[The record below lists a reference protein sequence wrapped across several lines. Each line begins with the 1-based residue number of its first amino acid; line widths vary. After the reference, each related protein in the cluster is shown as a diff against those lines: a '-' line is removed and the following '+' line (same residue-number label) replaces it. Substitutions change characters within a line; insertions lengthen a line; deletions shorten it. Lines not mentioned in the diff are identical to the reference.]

1 MGSIM
6 IREIDIKNQTEWDS
20 IVRSFPNYDVFYLSQ
35 YSKVFM
41 RESPKNGEPVLLLYE
56 DGIDRAINVFFRR
69 DVAMDKHLTGKIE
82 RGSYYD
88 LITPYGYGGF
98 FGNISDWD
106 KLNREYTAYC
116 IENHYICEFVRF
128 ELFTD
133 YHRHYGGEIESR
145 THNVVRSLDLPLDEM
160 WMDFRQKV
168 RKNVKKARSHGLSC
182 IVENTGEYLDD
193 FLRIYNGTMER
204 TEAEGEYFF
213 SRQFFEELNEMKGNV
228 MYFHIFYEGKIIST
242 ELVIYGAENAYS
254 YLGGTDSA
262 YFDVRPNDYLKYEII
277 KWAKEKGLKNFV
289 LGGGYGADDGI
300 FQYKACLAP
309 HGIVDFH
316 IGKKVLNQNTYD
328 ELCSLRG
335 IRSNS
340 TNLEQVEF
348 FPEYRGEGNA

>member
-116 IENHYICEFVRF
+116 IENHYISAERLSLGRIMWCVHWICR
-128 ELFTD
+128 LMKCGWISD
-133 YHRHYGGEIESR
+133 R
-145 THNVVRSLDLPLDEM
+145 RSGRM
-160 WMDFRQKV
+160 
-168 RKNVKKARSHGLSC
+168 
-182 IVENTGEYLDD
+182 
-193 FLRIYNGTMER
+193 
-204 TEAEGEYFF
+204 
-213 SRQFFEELNEMKGNV
+213 
-228 MYFHIFYEGKIIST
+228 
-242 ELVIYGAENAYS
+242 
-254 YLGGTDSA
+254 
-262 YFDVRPNDYLKYEII
+262 
-277 KWAKEKGLKNFV
+277 
-289 LGGGYGADDGI
+289 
-300 FQYKACLAP
+300 
-309 HGIVDFH
+309 
-316 IGKKVLNQNTYD
+316 
-328 ELCSLRG
+328 
-335 IRSNS
+335 
-340 TNLEQVEF
+340 
-348 FPEYRGEGNA
+348 